1 MHWWLPFLIFATIAL
16 FERVWPRSALPA
28 NVLRRWQAHAV
39 LFLCNRLTS
48 WLIAFVITL
57 PAVAIWT
64 DGHGYGLFRFIP
76 LSGWAKW
83 IVIFVALDLAIW
95 WQHRMMHK
103 IPSLWR
109 WHSVHHGDNALDVT
123 TAVRFHPGE
132 LVISTL
138 YKSLLIVLLGVPL
151 EVAIAFEIWLN
162 INAMFN
168 HSNIRLPAL
177 VDHLLSYMLVTPDMH
192 LVHHSILPDEQHM
205 NFGFSL
211 SAWDRIFGCYRH
223 TSMAEHGQQVTGLDG
238 VAPQDAA
245 NPVMMLKMP
254 LT

>member
-1 MHWWLPFLIFATIAL
+1 MYLWLPILAFVVIGLI
-16 FERVWPRSALPA
+16 ERIWPRSAPPG
-28 NVLRRWQAHAV
+28 NVFLRWRAHAA
-39 LFLCNRLTS
+39 LFLCNKLTS
-48 WLIAFVITL
+48 WLIAFVVTL

-64 DGHGYGLFRFIP
+64 DGHGYGLLRFIP

-103 IPSLWR
+103 IPFLWR

-123 TAVRFHPGE
+123 TALRFHPGE

-138 YKSLLIVLLGVPL
+138 YKCLLILLLGVPAI
-151 EVAIAFEIWLN
+151 VAIGFEVWLN

-168 HSNIRLPAL
+168 HSNIRLSRR
-177 VDHLLSYMLVTPDMH
+177 VDRLISYLWVTPDMH
-192 LVHHSILPDEQHM
+192 LVHHSILPGEQHM

-211 SAWDRIFGCYRH
+211 SVWDRIFGSYQCE
-223 TSMAEHGQQVTGLDG
+223 SVTGQSHQITGLEG
-238 VAPQDAA
+238 ISPEAAA
-245 NPVMMLKMP
+245 NPVTMLKMP
-254 LT
+254 FS